1 MYFFLKTKHSDYEIN
16 SFLLNILMKPEE
28 QVRLFFFKKKIIEKL
43 FLCAY
48 KRTPRLYYNDTLT
61 VPTLQKTDPNL
72 HPKNSFYLISTIHY
86 FFHHY

>member
-1 MYFFLKTKHSDYEIN
+1 MKLIPFFFRIKYSNET
-16 SFLLNILMKPEE
+16 
-28 QVRLFFFKKKIIEKL
+28 RRAGTTLFFFLEKKNHRKL
-43 FLCAY
+43 LLCAY

-61 VPTLQKTDPNL
+61 IPTLQKTDPNH